1 MKPAMPRR
9 VLHYPGLVRTMRL
22 VRLALQQ
29 PLSSAERAK
38 WTRHVQRVLEDVA
51 AAAGEA
57 GLTPA
62 SLGLASRQAYAYLAS
77 LEFAVQGPS
86 SSVATEV
93 AYRPI
98 RVTNLIRGRDRMLD
112 RLFELAHRP
121 NAKTL
126 DSVRERMADT
136 VGEVGILCEREGTTP
151 AALPDPSRRAYQWMA
166 FLSEPGR
173 MEAHL
178 RAQAEAVATDPRVRV
193 DLFHL
198 AGLYRFAWRGGTG
211 AFTLSEAFLD
221 APGVVLRAAVKLA
234 IPYSRKRLLRGK
246 VRTYAAGTE
255 FELRL
260 LQLETSGGSLLETP
274 RGLVHDLEAVFV
286 DVNRGQ
292 FGGRLGRPRLSW
304 LATTSL
310 REFGHYVSATDL
322 VLVSSQLDAPD
333 VPRFVVEHVMHHEL
347 LHREFGAVGEGGRR
361 VYHTAEFRQAERGF
375 PRYAE
380 ADAFLE
386 GMAPRRR
393 G

>member
-1 MKPAMPRR
+1 
-9 VLHYPGLVRTMRL
+9 MRQ

-29 PLSSAERAK
+29 PLSSGERAK
-38 WTRHVQRVLEDVA
+38 WARHVQRVLEDVT

-62 SLGLASRQAYAYLAS
+62 ALRPASRQAYAYLGS
-77 LEFAVQGPS
+77 LDFSGQAPS
-86 SSVATEV
+86 SSAAVDV

-121 NAKTL
+121 QATAL
-126 DSVRERMADT
+126 DAVRERMADT
-136 VGEVGILCEREGTTP
+136 VGEVGILCERAGTTP
-151 AALPDPSRRAYQWMA
+151 AALPDPSRRAYQWMS
-166 FLSEPGR
+166 FLVDPGR
-173 MEAHL
+173 IEAHL
-178 RAQAEAVATDPRVRV
+178 RAQGEAVATDPRVRV

-198 AGLYRFAWRGGTG
+198 AGLYRFAWRGGRG

-234 IPYSRKRLLRGK
+234 IPYTRKRLHRAK
-246 VRTYAAGTE
+246 VRTYAAGPE

-274 RGLVHDLEAVFV
+274 RGLVHDLETVFV
-286 DVNRGQ
+286 DVNRAN

-304 LATTSL
+304 LSTTSL

-322 VLVSSQLDAPD
+322 VLVSSQLDSPD

-347 LHREFGAVGEGGRR
+347 LHRELGAVGEGGRR
-361 VYHTAEFRQAERGF
+361 VYHTAAFRQAERGF

-386 GMAPRRR
+386 RMARRR
-393 G
+393 RE